1 MTIKSKML
9 LADVRPDT
17 AIELYTHKRYDAGS
31 AARPGP
37 ENSPTTVSVHAL
49 KECGCDGPW
58 LGDVVAV
65 PYKEWSLE
73 MRKARREA
81 KVTAK
86 VWYIY
91 PTITNGYSRRK
102 QPVGWALGK
111 KQAANKLRDWI
122 AQRNIAE
129 HNKRIISL
137 VQS

>member
-1 MTIKSKML
+1 MIRNKML

-17 AIELYTHKRYDAGS
+17 AIELYTHKRYDTGWD
-31 AARPGP
+31 PGTITA
-37 ENSPTTVSVHAL
+37 ENTPTTVSVHAL

-58 LGDVVAV
+58 LGNVVAV

-73 MRKARREA
+73 MRKARRES

-91 PTITNGYSRRK
+91 PTTTSGYNIHK

-122 AQRNIAE
+122 ARRNIAD